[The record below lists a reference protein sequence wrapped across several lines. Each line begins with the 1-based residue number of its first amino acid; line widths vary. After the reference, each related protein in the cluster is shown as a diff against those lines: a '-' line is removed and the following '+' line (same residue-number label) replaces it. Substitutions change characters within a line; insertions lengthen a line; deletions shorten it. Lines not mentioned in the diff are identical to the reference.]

1 MDSDSF
7 PATKWAASGTTYL
20 ILIQVFSRGLTFLA
34 NQVLLRYL
42 SPGILGVAT
51 QIDLYAVT
59 ALYFSRESIRVAL
72 QRLPASPKGPDQS
85 DSDKSADVESRRY
98 RNEIQTV
105 VNISYLSVAIG
116 GPLIYILGTFYTRF
130 AHQDVL
136 NVPYF
141 ASGLQIAGFACF
153 VELLTE
159 PCFAIVQRKMLFRT
173 RAIVE
178 TTAAV
183 AKSLTTCGI
192 SIWASRNGTDLG
204 VIPFAVGQMA
214 YAFTLLC
221 AYLPAVG
228 SHSKRDGFS
237 IFPLMISRGKTKYF
251 LNLFSAPL
259 LSLSANIYAQS
270 VVKHILTQGDSMA
283 LAAFSSLEDQGMYAL
298 ASNYGSLAA
307 RILFQPIEES
317 SRNMFGRFLAPTK
330 SKTASP
336 DSLEMAKAYLGAIL
350 RAYGILSILICAL
363 GPTMIPELLKI
374 IIGSRWSSPGLQNL
388 LSNYCY
394 YVPLL
399 AFNGITEAFVAS
411 TATHSEL
418 RKQAVWMGACSAGF
432 IMATYLFLTVGQWGA
447 NGIIWANS
455 MNLIMRIAWS
465 SWFIIE
471 YFRKLGG
478 DKFSITE
485 TLPNRETFAVGVLA
499 YATMLG
505 LRPSASLGFW
515 DIIKS
520 GIVAGSFA
528 VLILF
533 LERKYLLQQY
543 IKIRA
548 A

>member
-1 MDSDSF
+1 MDSDSL
-7 PATKWAASGTTYL
+7 PTTKLAASGTTYL

-72 QRLPASPKGPDQS
+72 QRLPASPKGPDQR
-85 DSDKSADVESRRY
+85 DSDKSADLETRRY

-136 NVPYF
+136 DVPYF
-141 ASGLQIAGFACF
+141 ASGLQIAG
-153 VELLTE
+153 E
-159 PCFAIVQRKMLFRT
+159 
-173 RAIVE
+173 
-178 TTAAV
+178 
-183 AKSLTTCGI
+183 
-192 SIWASRNGTDLG
+192 
-204 VIPFAVGQMA
+204 
-214 YAFTLLC
+214 
-221 AYLPAVG
+221 
-228 SHSKRDGFS
+228 
-237 IFPLMISRGKTKYF
+237 KTKYF

-298 ASNYGSLAA
+298 ASNYGSLVA

-317 SRNMFGRFLAPTK
+317 SRNMFGRLLAPTK
-330 SKTASP
+330 TKTASP
-336 DSLEMAKAYLGAIL
+336 VSLEMAKTYLCAIL

-363 GPTMIPELLKI
+363 GPTMVPELLKI
-374 IIGSRWSSPGLQNL
+374 VIGSRWSSPGLQNL

-394 YVPLL
+394 YIPLL

-465 SWFIIE
+465 SWFIVK
-471 YFRKLGG
+471 YFRNPEGG
-478 DKFSITE
+478 KFSITE

-505 LRPSASLGFW
+505 LRPSVSLGFW
-515 DIIKS
+515 DIIKL
-520 GIVAGSFA
+520 GIVTGLFA